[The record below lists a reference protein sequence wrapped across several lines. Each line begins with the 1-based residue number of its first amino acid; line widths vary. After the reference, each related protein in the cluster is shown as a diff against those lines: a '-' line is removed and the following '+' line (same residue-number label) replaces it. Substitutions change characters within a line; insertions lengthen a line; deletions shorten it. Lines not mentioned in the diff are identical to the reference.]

1 MTKYSY
7 LLNKKQSGE
16 LSILFERGLPVHL
29 VTYMEICAFHL
40 AHRHYHRHP
49 CLPVGWRKQ
58 EKSLSRAIFFGKYTE
73 NRKKNAKIFAY
84 VVKKQYL
91 CTRF

>member
-16 LSILFERGLPVHL
+16 LSILFELGLPVHL

-49 CLPVGWRKQ
+49 CLPVGVEKARKIALTGDFFWQ
-58 EKSLSRAIFFGKYTE
+58 IYRKS
-73 NRKKNAKIFAY
+73 
-84 VVKKQYL
+84 
-91 CTRF
+91 